1 MTKAEGK
8 EDSDQAC
15 REDTYQKRT
24 HIRFLKEWP
33 FDLVSLATY
42 TKEHLPCRSGFVT
55 VFSSRFYQGMKGCV
69 MYE

>member
-33 FDLVSLATY
+33 LIWLAWQLTRKSIFHAEVVLSQSFLVDFIKA
-42 TKEHLPCRSGFVT
+42 
-55 VFSSRFYQGMKGCV
+55 
-69 MYE
+69 

>member
-1 MTKAEGK
+1 MEENEIIAGSVTKAEGK

-33 FDLVSLATY
+33 FDLVSGNLHERA
-42 TKEHLPCRSGFVT
+42 
-55 VFSSRFYQGMKGCV
+55 SSMQKWFCHSLF
-69 MYE
+69 